1 MNSTSNGMSDDWKG
15 LEKMNPLEQRLAAVI
30 GSLVIQNERLNAQV
44 EELQRR
50 LAEPEGIENDDE

>member
-1 MNSTSNGMSDDWKG
+1 
-15 LEKMNPLEQRLAAVI
+15 MNPLEQRLAAVI